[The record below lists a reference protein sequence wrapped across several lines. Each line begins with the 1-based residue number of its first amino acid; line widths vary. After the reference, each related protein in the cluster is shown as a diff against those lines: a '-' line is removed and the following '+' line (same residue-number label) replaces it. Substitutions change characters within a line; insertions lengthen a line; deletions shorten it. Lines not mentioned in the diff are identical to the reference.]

1 MLLDAMPDRELT
13 PASFIVL
20 GLLENDPG
28 TPYDLKARVAAGLGN
43 FWPIQHAQLYTETAR
58 LAAEGL
64 LTEERESEG
73 RRRKTYKITRAGR
86 KALGDWLKVPV
97 KELTEIRDLGLLK
110 LFFGADPEAVAADQA
125 AVHRAKLKEW
135 ENFREITRGLDV
147 PEGPRQ
153 ALEAGIAH
161 EREWVK
167 FWASLS

>member
-1 MLLDAMPDRELT
+1 MSDRELT

-20 GLLENDPG
+20 GLLADDPG

-43 FWPIQHAQLYTETAR
+43 FWPVQHAQLYTETAR

-86 KALGDWLKVPV
+86 KALGDWLKTPV
-97 KELTEIRDLGLLK
+97 KELTEIRDLALLK
-110 LFFGADPEAVAADQA
+110 VFFGADSATVAADQA
-125 AVHRAKLKEW
+125 EAHRVKLKEW
-135 ENFREITRGLDV
+135 ENFKEIVRGLDI
-147 PEGPRQ
+147 PEGPRLT
-153 ALEAGIAH
+153 LEAGIAH

-167 FWASLS
+167 FWQSLL

>member
-1 MLLDAMPDRELT
+1 MPDRELT
-13 PASFIVL
+13 PTSFIVL
-20 GLLENDPG
+20 GLLENEPG

-43 FWPIQHAQLYTETAR
+43 FWPIQHAQLYKETAR
-58 LAAEGL
+58 LAADGL

-73 RRRKTYKITRAGR
+73 RRRKTYKITKAGR

-97 KELTEIRDLGLLK
+97 TELTEIRDLALVK
-110 LFFGADPEAVAADQA
+110 LFFGADAGAVAVDQEA
-125 AVHRAKLKEW
+125 AHRVKLKEW
-135 ENFREITRGLDV
+135 ENFREIVRGLEV

-167 FWASLS
+167 FWASLL